1 MADSMSGLSE
11 QEASE
16 FHTYYMKGLTLFVAV
31 AVVAHLL
38 TWIWRPWFA
47 GDGVASITSTLTS
60 LI

>member
-16 FHTYYMKGLTLFVAV
+16 FHKYYMQGLVLFVVV
-31 AVVAHLL
+31 AVVAHFL
-38 TWIWRPWFA
+38 TWAWRPWFA
-47 GDGVASITSTLTS
+47 GDGMTAAAKALTS

>member
-16 FHTYYMKGLTLFVAV
+16 FHEYYMKGLMLFVVV
-31 AVVAHLL
+31 AIVAHLL

-47 GDGVASITSTLTS
+47 GDGMSAAASTLTS